1 MRPPPTSGGD
11 ERGSERR
18 SPEGGQA
25 DAARDQMESGTS
37 PSDGAG
43 SGHRGSGH
51 PGSDEPSARTRFSP
65 SELVLFGMILLL
77 SVGEGGARFLS
88 PVYLS
93 DNGIDV
99 GSIGLSLSMFG
110 VAALGARFVIGSAF
124 SASRVRLTI
133 AASAAASTLSLLA
146 ITWTESIAVFTVL
159 ISIHG
164 FGWGVLATVLLTLV
178 IRGKEKGRTTA
189 VMGWYVGVEG
199 IGRTGSP
206 VLAGILGG
214 ALGPA
219 PAMRIHTLLLFATAM
234 GGVLLVRD
242 APPPEPQSDDT
253 SAKPTFNVARFRH
266 VPLAA
271 WVAALTGFYLNTT
284 NAVLNTFFALLGLS
298 LGFTLTQIGTLAGS
312 RSAVSALIRFVA
324 HKAFKLMSFRTLFAP
339 LYLINAA
346 SAALIGVVTFY
357 PVQFLLWMPNG
368 ASRGLLRVGSMG
380 KAMEDSSEDSASA
393 TAALIGAGY
402 DVGRIIGPAVGG
414 LVAAAV
420 GMQAMF
426 VGMPI
431 FFVALLLPMALRAVT
446 RSERSRSSQ

>member
-1 MRPPPTSGGD
+1 VSPAPEAGG
-11 ERGSERR
+11 
-18 SPEGGQA
+18 EGGG
-25 DAARDQMESGTS
+25 EGE
-37 PSDGAG
+37 DG
-43 SGHRGSGH
+43 RI
-51 PGSDEPSARTRFSP
+51 RFSRL
-65 SELVLFGMILLL
+65 EIVLFGMILLL
-77 SVGEGGARFLS
+77 SIGEGGARFLS

-133 AASAAASTLSLLA
+133 AGSALASTLSLLA
-146 ITWTESIAVFTVL
+146 ITWTESIALFTLL
-159 ISIHG
+159 ISVHG

-178 IRGKEKGRTTA
+178 IQGKGKGRTTA

-219 PAMRIHTLLLFATAM
+219 PAMRIHALLLFATAM
-234 GGVLLVRD
+234 VGVFLVRD
-242 APPPEPQSDDT
+242 APPPEPTHED
-253 SAKPTFNVARFRH
+253 ALPKPRFNVARFRH
-266 VPLAA
+266 APLAA

-284 NAVLNTFFALLGLS
+284 NAVLNTFFALLGLT

-324 HKAFKLMSFRTLFAP
+324 HRAFKIMSFRTLFAP

-357 PVQFLLWMPNG
+357 PVQFILWMPNG

-380 KAMEDSSEDSASA
+380 EAMEDSPEDSASA

-402 DVGRIIGPAVGG
+402 DLGRIIGPAVGG
-414 LVAAAV
+414 VVAAAV

-426 VGMPI
+426 VGMPLV
-431 FFVALLLPMALRAVT
+431 FVALLLPMALRAT
-446 RSERSRSSQ
+446 SRTERRERIQ